1 MRKDLW
7 LNYPESSTL
16 LWMARQQQQ
25 SIWFHF
31 LDVLLNIVII
41 VAIVGLIRT
50 FLVSP
55 FQVEG
60 DSMVDTLE
68 DGEYIII
75 NKLTY
80 YIGQPQ
86 RGDVVV
92 FRPPNDHS
100 KHYVKRIIGV
110 PGDEI
115 SIRNGFVYIKEK
127 GTDREVQLEELYL
140 NDTNA
145 GHTYKHPPS
154 TQNQTEENYGII
166 PEGFYFLMGD
176 NRMASRDSRSFPDF
190 FVPEDDIKGRVWF
203 VALPFNKLH
212 VLEEATYTF

>member
-127 GTDREVQLEELYL
+127 GTDSEVFE
-140 NDTNA
+140 
-145 GHTYKHPPS
+145 
-154 TQNQTEENYGII
+154 
-166 PEGFYFLMGD
+166 
-176 NRMASRDSRSFPDF
+176 
-190 FVPEDDIKGRVWF
+190 
-203 VALPFNKLH
+203 
-212 VLEEATYTF
+212 